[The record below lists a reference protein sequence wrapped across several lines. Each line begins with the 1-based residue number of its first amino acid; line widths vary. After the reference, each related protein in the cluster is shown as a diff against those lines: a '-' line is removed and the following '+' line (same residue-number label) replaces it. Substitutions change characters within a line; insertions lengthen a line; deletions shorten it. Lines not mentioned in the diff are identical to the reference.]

1 MSEIPIYP
9 FKLEDLD
16 KYSIKM
22 NDVFFRR
29 SVEMIEVGFNRD
41 MNNITLF
48 RLLEGDT
55 ELYLNLHDDMW
66 ESTLI
71 DAIQHFEY
79 IEDYEMCTKTKE
91 ILDILIA

>member
-9 FKLEDLD
+9 FKLSDLD
-16 KYSIKM
+16 KYSVKM

-29 SVEMIEVGFNRD
+29 SVEMIEVGFNRG

-79 IEDYEMCTKTKE
+79 IEDYEMCTKSKE

>member
-1 MSEIPIYP
+1 
-9 FKLEDLD
+9 
-16 KYSIKM
+16 
-22 NDVFFRR
+22 
-29 SVEMIEVGFNRD
+29 MIEVGFNRD
-41 MNNITLF
+41 MKNITLF

-66 ESTLI
+66 EDTLI